1 MERDI
6 IDDVIKQWRAERP
19 DLDARPLAIVGRILR
34 LAGILER
41 RANSAL
47 KPFGLPIW
55 AFDVLGTLRRQG
67 APFAMT
73 PTALMQS
80 TMLSSGAMTNRIDRL
95 EEQGLVA
102 REPDPDDRRS
112 LRVTLTAAGCK
123 TVERAAAVRLAEA
136 REALRGLNGSER
148 KQLAD
153 LLRQCLSGIECSD
166 APSDSKIRLRN
177 HTSNNEK

>member
-6 IDDVIKQWRAERP
+6 IDTVIKQWRTERP
-19 DLDARPLAIVGRILR
+19 DLDSRPLAVVGRILR

-41 RANSAL
+41 RANAAL

-67 APFAMT
+67 APFSMT
-73 PTALMQS
+73 PTELMRS

-112 LRVTLTAAGCK
+112 LH
-123 TVERAAAVRLAEA
+123 VRLTSVRVKDGRASGRCSA
-136 REALRGLNGSER
+136 GRGW
-148 KQLAD
+148 
-153 LLRQCLSGIECSD
+153 
-166 APSDSKIRLRN
+166 
-177 HTSNNEK
+177 